1 MEINIKMLDGACH
14 TLQVNP
20 NDTVASLKIRI
31 QEKLGVS
38 RDTQKLMFV
47 NGQNTDLNDDSKPLS
62 WYGLHSGVTVSLLV
76 IQPVNKPVQVFLR
89 NEKGKTSTYN
99 VRLEETVSSFKSK
112 VQSREGPAVSQQVL
126 AHQGRVMDGGKL
138 SDYNVTELSTIDLTL
153 RLRGG

>member
-76 IQPVNKPVQVFLR
+76 IQPVNKPVQ
-89 NEKGKTSTYN
+89 
-99 VRLEETVSSFKSK
+99 ETVSSFKSK